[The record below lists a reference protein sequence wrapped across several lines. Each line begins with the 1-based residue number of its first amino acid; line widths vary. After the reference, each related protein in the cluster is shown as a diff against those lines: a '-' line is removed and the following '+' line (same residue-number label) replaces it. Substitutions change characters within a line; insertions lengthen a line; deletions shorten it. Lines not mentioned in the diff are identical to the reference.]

1 MMKNRNLS
9 GQNGI
14 PAKRMKNGE
23 TVSDSISRFYLADTK
38 MVGYNPG
45 MRARRDMIFP
55 SHFQAYSY
63 LRSEI
68 NIAYTSEFFCGK

>member
-45 MRARRDMIFP
+45 MRADG
-55 SHFQAYSY
+55 
-63 LRSEI
+63 
-68 NIAYTSEFFCGK
+68 T